1 MARRQ
6 RTETSGLMMASREGG
21 GKMAVWDENEDV
33 LKKEIEAAQKETAQ
47 IKKQVKILSM
57 ICAVLV
63 GLLTITSGRIRRRLR

>member
-1 MARRQ
+1 
-6 RTETSGLMMASREGG
+6 
-21 GKMAVWDENEDV
+21 MAVWDENEDV